1 MCVLPPNTATILQP
15 MDQGIFTILKRFYR
29 QNIMRRALSDEFRNS
44 SMKEVLKT
52 ISIKDAIGWS
62 AQAWQNVSAET
73 IRSSWNTLST
83 NICEPCQS
91 QPSSD
96 TFERSSVDLSD
107 GNPIET
113 LNLKSNVLS
122 NTILPTES
130 VHTSSRSCSII
141 R

>member
-1 MCVLPPNTATILQP
+1 
-15 MDQGIFTILKRFYR
+15 
-29 QNIMRRALSDEFRNS
+29 
-44 SMKEVLKT
+44 MKKVLKT
-52 ISIKDAIGWS
+52 ISIKDAIGWF

-96 TFERSSVDLSD
+96 TFEISSVDLSD

-122 NTILPTES
+122 NTILPVEA
-130 VHTSSRSCSII
+130 VQLLGSII
-141 R
+141 PMLENDQLSTSEEVQIFNKVVLRGSYSTLT